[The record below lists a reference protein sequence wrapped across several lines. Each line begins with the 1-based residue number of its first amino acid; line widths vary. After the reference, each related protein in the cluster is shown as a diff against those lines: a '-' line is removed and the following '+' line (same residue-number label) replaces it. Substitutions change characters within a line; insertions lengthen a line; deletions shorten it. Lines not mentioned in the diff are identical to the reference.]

1 MWADHLRFVDPKRF
15 GDGDVSPQLSD
26 LVRMRMDILNQ
37 KYAATV
43 TTRGLEFVA
52 GVAAFTTYGRDT
64 RRKMMRSLLAPCR
77 KGPKGCAARLLA
89 DTNLR
94 HACIARGEFTR
105 NLTFNNL
112 ALLPAELTP
121 RLGPVAS
128 KALLVSWRT
137 GKTMKYGRSRS
148 IMCLEDLEVTLCP
161 LFSLA
166 LLFFWRFDVLK
177 EAVPDFSDRN
187 KWYRA
192 RIFTSGGTGEE
203 YTREMQY
210 ARVKRLHKEHG
221 VGGHV
226 VHAARVSAAQEDA
239 RNRVPL
245 GETQAVTHMKD
256 INGGALGTT
265 TLVYRPLSA
274 LSALSQ
280 SGAVRPGETASNAT
294 YYNPRQHVD
303 VPESLVNRILPGFMG
318 AQKEVVHGADR
329 GKERLTERGTLE
341 LVEYLRY
348 VLLRGAVEL
357 HEELPDTWLFKKFPF
372 NSREFLDWA
381 PQARNEIRQLRA
393 ADVQSRLH
401 YQASPAIINELER
414 VNGKVDRLT
423 ELLERSIAN
432 TERLERLL
440 ANTSDANGGS
450 GNATSEPSPV
460 PCPSLGGVRGEHA
473 PAISTASAPSH
484 PEGGFSTSHPLG
496 WFHGKLPGFG
506 TCGGKRGSLSQIWE
520 IWGGVGPAKVAGGA
534 SGFNLRAHGETT
546 IKEQEVWGSTSNYGR
561 YLQAGRYMDNK
572 IASIKEEKGFSDKD
586 ATKEMLFL
594 VAQEKGT
601 DTVTTWFTKYVA
613 GGAKGKKRS
622 STSSSSADDA

>member
-166 LLFFWRFDVLK
+166 LLFFWR
-177 EAVPDFSDRN
+177 
-187 KWYRA
+187 
-192 RIFTSGGTGEE
+192 
-203 YTREMQY
+203 
-210 ARVKRLHKEHG
+210 
-221 VGGHV
+221 
-226 VHAARVSAAQEDA
+226 
-239 RNRVPL
+239 VPL

-318 AQKEVVHGADR
+318 AQKEVVH
-329 GKERLTERGTLE
+329 
-341 LVEYLRY
+341 
-348 VLLRGAVEL
+348 
-357 HEELPDTWLFKKFPF
+357 
-372 NSREFLDWA
+372 DWS
-381 PQARNEIRQLRA
+381 PQARNEMRQLRA

-401 YQASPAIINELER
+401 SQASPAIINELER

-450 GNATSEPSPV
+450 GNATSEPSRV

-484 PEGGFSTSHPLG
+484 PEGGFSTAHPLG

>member
-318 AQKEVVHGADR
+318 AQKEVVH
-329 GKERLTERGTLE
+329 
-341 LVEYLRY
+341 
-348 VLLRGAVEL
+348 
-357 HEELPDTWLFKKFPF
+357 
-372 NSREFLDWA
+372 DWS
-381 PQARNEIRQLRA
+381 PQARNEMRQLRA

-401 YQASPAIINELER
+401 SQASPAIINELER

-450 GNATSEPSPV
+450 GNATSEPSRV

-484 PEGGFSTSHPLG
+484 PEGGFSTAHPLG